1 MGVKFS
7 DLKDN
12 FKILIK
18 ILIKIPI
25 KRPDSS
31 WATGGEPGDYD
42 TEAVELASRGNS
54 EPNFI
59 MIQEKTEPEKHDSH
73 YKNLSIEPN
82 DLIDELSLHLNRR
95 LIWPVG
101 NVLKYSMRAP
111 FKHKDELAD
120 LEKAYN
126 YLGLAI
132 EKLKE
137 ELDNE

>member
-7 DLKDN
+7 DLKDS
-12 FKILIK
+12 FRV
-18 ILIKIPI
+18 PI

-42 TEAVELASRGNS
+42 TETVELANRGNS

-73 YKNLSIEPN
+73 YKNLSIEPSQ
-82 DLIDELSLHLNRR
+82 LIKEIAPSLPAHLV
-95 LIWPVG
+95 WPLG
-101 NVLKYSMRAP
+101 NVIKYVLRAP
-111 FKHKDELAD
+111 FKESIKQD

-126 YLGLAI
+126 YLGQAL
-132 EKLKE
+132 E
-137 ELDNE
+137 ELDNKD